1 MSFAKRKERK
11 IDRERERERERERM
25 VHGRHNSEVNIATNR
40 YTVGHAER
48 LHNYCCPLSL
58 FDESNPDSA
67 SPYSANPRAEDAAGN
82 ENVFAPVRRRDCAS
96 FGGDVLPVFLV
107 ERQSSH

>member
-1 MSFAKRKERK
+1 M
-11 IDRERERERERERM
+11 
-25 VHGRHNSEVNIATNR
+25 NR

-67 SPYSANPRAEDAAGN
+67 SPYSANPQAEDAAGN
-82 ENVFAPVRRRDCAS
+82 ENVFAPVRRRERAAIAPRS
-96 FGGDVLPVFLV
+96 GDVLPVFLV
-107 ERQSSH
+107 ERQSSHCESFGTKSLNNFLEKEV